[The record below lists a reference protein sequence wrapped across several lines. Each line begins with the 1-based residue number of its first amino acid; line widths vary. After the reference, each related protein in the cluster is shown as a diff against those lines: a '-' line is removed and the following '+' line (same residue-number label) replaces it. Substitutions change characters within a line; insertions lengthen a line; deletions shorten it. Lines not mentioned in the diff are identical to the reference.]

1 MTVLLDAVTEDTT
14 SSTISVTGPVI
25 VAVVGTFKSGRVKI
39 TVNLGS
45 GEAVAF
51 SCYPSDPVKVARLE
65 LVSGIDMIAY
75 LEGSGDGNEVTV
87 EYLDA

>member
-1 MTVLLDAVTEDTT
+1 MTVLLNAVTEDTT

-39 TVNLGS
+39 SVNLGS

-51 SCYPSDPVKVARLE
+51 SCSPGDQVKVARLE
-65 LVSGIDMIAY
+65 LASGY
-75 LEGSGDGNEVTV
+75 SFLTSTSSTS
-87 EYLDA
+87 